1 MKTNIN
7 QNTPYRDRYREIC
20 FRDAYGIRTE
30 LEVTNFQDGSGNW
43 QQCVLKFKHD
53 NNIYGLIENF
63 KQGADNSTDYVV
75 LEINGK
81 EEKRFDTFL
90 KAEIEMVK
98 LMRS

>member
-7 QNTPYRDRYREIC
+7 QNTPYRDRYREAC
-20 FRDAYGIRTE
+20 FKDAYVLKAEI
-30 LEVTNFQDGSGNW
+30 EVTNFLDAQSNW
-43 QQCVLKFKHD
+43 IQAILKFKHKSTL
-53 NNIYGLIENF
+53 YGLIENF